1 VAALLCASGFAQ
13 GANSAAVAPPVKIG
27 IINIQAAIVN
37 TNQGKQEIEALN
49 KRFAPKQA
57 ELKTQSDEVENLKKQ
72 LNAQSDK
79 LNDDARGSLVKNIE
93 QKQKTFQRN
102 LDDAQ
107 SEYQAAQNEM
117 VQKLLQKLAP
127 VIVKYASGNAFS
139 VIIDTSNP
147 WPQGPVVWAQPSTD
161 ITEAVV
167 NTYNAQAGASS
178 AAKPAGAGAAAGTPT
193 RPATGASSATAGRP
207 ATASPATAPK
217 TSTPPPKP
225 R

>member
-1 VAALLCASGFAQ
+1 MRCKIGVTVALAALLCGSGFAQ
-13 GANSAAVAPPVKIG
+13 GANSANSATVASPVKIG

-37 TNQGKQEIEALN
+37 TNEGKREIEALN
-49 KRFAPKQA
+49 KRFEPKQA

-147 WPQGPVVWAQPSTD
+147 WPQGPVVWAQPSID

-167 NTYNAQAGASS
+167 NTYNAQAGAPA
-178 AAKPAGAGAAAGTPT
+178 AAKPAGTTAAPAA
-193 RPATGASSATAGRP
+193 RPATG
-207 ATASPATAPK
+207 SPATAPK